1 MYQIKYNE
9 IMHVTDIFIMNNLD
23 RHLQHKML
31 ATDSDQTIVKCLVLK
46 TDKSHANIY

>member
-31 ATDSDQTIVKCLVLK
+31 ATDSDQTIVICLVLK
-46 TDKSHANIY
+46 SDKSHANIY